1 LRFLCFKSLFFC
13 IQSCLIRREFVSLTL
28 QLQLLL
34 LILKLPDP
42 VVQSLN
48 LSGVILLLVTRGEG
62 KHACEA
68 SKREKTSSHIRAVYW
83 TVCIPAIFNPR
94 MVRRFRKVWV

>member
-1 LRFLCFKSLFFC
+1 MPSRARFRRRFGRCGLRRSGSGRGLCTLRFLCFKSLFFC

-28 QLQLLL
+28 QLHLLL

-48 LSGVILLLVTRGEG
+48 LSRVILLLVT
-62 KHACEA
+62 
-68 SKREKTSSHIRAVYW
+68 
-83 TVCIPAIFNPR
+83 
-94 MVRRFRKVWV
+94 